1 MPDTTPAP
9 DRGPGTGPDRRP
21 GTGPDRLD
29 RLDRLSRLVVVLV
42 GAAVVVPVL
51 LLPVLGFRGSSLLL
65 AGELLAAAA
74 ARALLPAR
82 AVAPLVVRTRTL
94 DVLVLVLLAVLLA
107 VLAATAPAG

>member
-9 DRGPGTGPDRRP
+9 DRGPGTGPDRGP
-21 GTGPDRLD
+21 GTGPDR
-29 RLDRLSRLVVVLV
+29 RGRLVVVLV

-51 LLPVLGFRGSSLLL
+51 VLPVLGFRGSSLLL
-65 AGELLAAAA
+65 AGGLLGAAA

-107 VLAATAPAG
+107 VLAATAPGG

>member
-9 DRGPGTGPDRRP
+9 DRGPGTGPHRGP
-21 GTGPDRLD
+21 GTGPD

-65 AGELLAAAA
+65 AGELLGAAA

-94 DVLVLVLLAVLLA
+94 DVLVLVVLAVLLA
-107 VLAATAPAG
+107 VLAATAPGG

>member
-21 GTGPDRLD
+21 GPGPD

-65 AGELLAAAA
+65 AGELLGAAA

-107 VLAATAPAG
+107 VLAATAPGG

>member
-21 GTGPDRLD
+21 GAGPD
-29 RLDRLSRLVVVLV
+29 RLDRLSRLVVPLV

-65 AGELLAAAA
+65 AGGLLGAAA

-94 DVLVLVLLAVLLA
+94 DVLVLVVLAVLLA
-107 VLAATAPAG
+107 VLAATAPGG

>member
-21 GTGPDRLD
+21 GAGPD
-29 RLDRLSRLVVVLV
+29 RLDRLSRLVVPLV

-94 DVLVLVLLAVLLA
+94 DVLVLVVLAVLLA
-107 VLAATAPAG
+107 VLAATAPGG

>member
-21 GTGPDRLD
+21 GAGPD
-29 RLDRLSRLVVVLV
+29 RLDRLSRLVVPLV

-65 AGELLAAAA
+65 AGELLGAAA

-107 VLAATAPAG
+107 VLAATAPGG